1 MNPPVTRPP
10 PQRAGADA
18 ARGPG
23 AALAPR
29 PPVLVFGCGRD
40 HHGADQIGLRI
51 AEAPARRRP
60 PATHVALSRAPRAA
74 LLLDLEGV
82 GLLVVI
88 DAAESVAELPV
99 GSWTRI
105 VYAGRGVGGRRRRA
119 GPGRRAAVARARHRA
134 AMNPHTLN
142 VNCALELGRRLG
154 LLPPTVW
161 VYVVAGQN
169 FELSDACTPAVLEDV
184 EPIVASIRH
193 DIVAWLA
200 KYGGPPCTS

>member
-40 HHGADQIGLRI
+40 HHGDDQIGLRI
-51 AEAPARRRP
+51 AEALARRRP
-60 PATHVALSRAPRAA
+60 PDTHVALSRAPGAD

-134 AMNPHTLN
+134 AMNPHT
-142 VNCALELGRRLG
+142 
-154 LLPPTVW
+154 
-161 VYVVAGQN
+161 
-169 FELSDACTPAVLEDV
+169 
-184 EPIVASIRH
+184 
-193 DIVAWLA
+193 
-200 KYGGPPCTS
+200 